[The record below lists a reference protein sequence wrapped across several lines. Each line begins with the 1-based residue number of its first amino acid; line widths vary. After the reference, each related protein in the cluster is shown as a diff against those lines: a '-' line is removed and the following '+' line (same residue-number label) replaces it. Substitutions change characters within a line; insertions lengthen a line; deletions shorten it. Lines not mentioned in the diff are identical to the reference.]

1 MRVGLLHVQVGCVET
16 RVDSK
21 VELVHRVVGNG
32 HARGG
37 SLRVVDHG
45 VDAAELFDGLIDNVL
60 NHGLVVLTS
69 RNVCLH
75 GQHLDAVFSLEAL
88 LGILELG
95 HVAAGD
101 NEVRALFG
109 ERDIDAIADGSSA
122 AVLERRLAAAGHDHG
137 FPSNSPM

>member
-1 MRVGLLHVQVGCVET
+1 MI
-16 RVDSK
+16 
-21 VELVHRVVGNG
+21 GNG

-37 SLRVVDHG
+37 SLCVVDHS
-45 VDAAELFDGLIDNVL
+45 VDAAKLFDGLIDNVL

-109 ERDIDAIADGSSA
+109 KRDIDAIADGSSA
-122 AVLERRLAAAGHDHG
+122 AVLERRLAAAGYDHG
-137 FPSNSPM
+137 LSVKQSHVILLSHRGFKISTGEARGSNH